1 MEAYPQ
7 EFDKQKYID
16 WHNKNI
22 EPGKDL
28 LSELGVLLKA
38 LKNEQRERLTK
49 LAELLSRMHSFHLLA
64 KKVQKEDISDS
75 DTEIQL
81 EECLRTDEKYENL
94 YKSIDSIIDKL
105 WRKNKERTSG
115 QYITIDNIKT
125 EIGDLI
131 RTSLITST
139 FSYAESFTNSIGSWR
154 EIIKEIQ
161 LNEQDYS
168 DISSIEAQE
177 EAKMQNGYFAY
188 HLDVLYKDGLR
199 VEIQVYSR
207 LSEIWRHLSHK
218 LYDKVRLGED
228 VDWGH
233 GTAAS
238 RLVSLGHLLHL
249 AECEVEYLKSAI
261 K

>member
-1 MEAYPQ
+1 METYPQ
-7 EFDKQKYID
+7 EFNKQTYID
-16 WHNKNI
+16 WHNKHI
-22 EPGKDL
+22 SPGQNL
-28 LSELGVLLKA
+28 VSELNTLLEE
-38 LKNEQRERLTK
+38 LQEGQRERLTK
-49 LAELLSRMHSFHLLA
+49 LAELLSRIHSFHLLS
-64 KKVQKEDISDS
+64 KKAQKEDISDS

-81 EECLRTDEKYENL
+81 EESLRTEKYENL
-94 YKSIDSIIDKL
+94 FKSIDSIIDKL
-105 WRKNKERTSG
+105 WRKNKDREVG
-115 QYITIDNIKT
+115 QYITTENIKN

-139 FSYAESFTNSIGSWR
+139 FSYAESFTNTIGIWR
-154 EIIKEIQ
+154 EIINELQ
-161 LNEQDYS
+161 LNEKDYS
-168 DISSIEAQE
+168 DISAIEAQE

-188 HLDVLYKDGLR
+188 HLDVIYEDGIR

-218 LYDKVRLGED
+218 LYEKVRLGED
-228 VDWGH
+228 VAWGH

-249 AECEVEYLKSAI
+249 AECEVEYLKSEM